1 MGIEGFM
8 SEIKTIEQLF
18 VAELLELREENA
30 RLVAENR
37 SYAELLEYERRKG
50 KRETLKRMTEE
61 DWKDRRFQDADWE

>member
-1 MGIEGFM
+1 M

-18 VAELLELREENA
+18 VTELLELREENA

-37 SYAELLEYERRKG
+37 SYAELLEYERRKS

-61 DWKDRRFQDADWE
+61 DWEDRRWQDADWE

>member
-61 DWKDRRFQDADWE
+61 DWEDRRFQDADWE

>member
-1 MGIEGFM
+1 MGDKGFM

-18 VAELLELREENA
+18 VTELLELREENA

-61 DWKDRRFQDADWE
+61 DWEDRRWQDADWE

>member
-1 MGIEGFM
+1 MGVEGFM

-50 KRETLKRMTEE
+50 KREAVRRMTEE
-61 DWKDRRFQDADWE
+61 DWEDRRFQDADWE

>member
-1 MGIEGFM
+1 MGVEGFM

-50 KRETLKRMTEE
+50 KREAVRRMTEE
-61 DWKDRRFQDADWE
+61 DWEDRRFQDADCE

>member
-1 MGIEGFM
+1 M

-50 KRETLKRMTEE
+50 KRETVKRMTEE
-61 DWKDRRFQDADWE
+61 DWEDRRFQDADWE

>member
-1 MGIEGFM
+1 MGVEGFM

-61 DWKDRRFQDADWE
+61 DWEDRRFQDADWE